1 MTLDPMTILVGGVIL
16 SFVLLVVGAVIT
28 WLGGGSP
35 SSELEER
42 LEEFVTPEYK
52 SEIQEVRKA
61 SDEWWRQIN
70 KRAERT
76 GWWERLRREL
86 VRAGLRITP
95 TEYIAFRILSLI
107 VGVAVIGYVFGHG
120 HWLFLLGGAIAGWF
134 APHFFIR
141 WRQARRLKMF
151 ESQMVDTLNLL
162 TNGLRAGFSVLQA
175 IESVANEM
183 PPPTSE
189 EFRRV
194 IQEVQLGLSLEEAL
208 EHLLERVP
216 SEDMEFVATAI
227 KIQREVGG
235 SLAEILDTIS
245 FTIRERIR
253 IKGEIRTL
261 TAQARISG
269 AVLALAP
276 VVLFLV
282 INAIAPDYTGQF
294 FENGLCGYGLL
305 GCGVVL
311 IILGYIVMMKIA
323 DIEV

>member
-1 MTLDPMTILVGGVIL
+1 MALDPMVILVGGL
-16 SFVLLVVGAVIT
+16 GLAFLLLIVGLAIT
-28 WLGGGSP
+28 FMGGGTATA
-35 SSELEER
+35 LDQR
-42 LEEFVTPEYK
+42 LEEFVSPEHAA
-52 SEIQEVRKA
+52 ELEEVRKA
-61 SDEWWRQIN
+61 SDDWWRQIN

-76 GWWERLRREL
+76 DWWARLRREMI
-86 VRAGLRITP
+86 RAGLRITP
-95 TEYIAFRILSLI
+95 TEYIAFRLLALI
-107 VGVAVIGYVFGHG
+107 AGVVIIGYVFGHG
-120 HWLFLLGGAIAGWF
+120 NWLFLLGGAVAGWF

-141 WRQARRLKMF
+141 WRQARRLAQF

-175 IESVANEM
+175 IESVATEM

-194 IQEVQLGLSLEEAL
+194 VQEVQIGLSLEEAL
-208 EHLLERVP
+208 EHLLDRVP
-216 SEDMEFVATAI
+216 SEDMEFVVTAM

-253 IKGEIRTL
+253 IKGEIQTL

-269 AVLALAP
+269 MVLALAP
-276 VVLFLV
+276 ILLFLV
-282 INAIAPDYTGQF
+282 INAIAPDYAGQF
-294 FENGLCGYGLL
+294 FTNGLCGYAML
-305 GCGVVL
+305 GCGLTL
-311 IILGYIVMMKIA
+311 IGVGYIVMMKIA

>member
-1 MTLDPMTILVGGVIL
+1 LDPTTILMGGL
-16 SFVLLVVGAVIT
+16 GLAFVLLIVGLVIT
-28 WLGGGSP
+28 LWGGGA
-35 SSELEER
+35 SSTLEER
-42 LEEFVTPEYK
+42 LEEFVTPEY
-52 SEIQEVRKA
+52 EAEVQEMRKA
-61 SDEWWRQIN
+61 ADDWWKQLNR
-70 KRAERT
+70 RAERT
-76 GWWERLRREL
+76 SWWDRLRREM

-95 TEYIAFRILSLI
+95 TEYIAFRILALI
-107 VGVAVIGYVFGHG
+107 GGVAIIGYLFGHG
-120 HWLFLLGGAIAGWF
+120 NWLFLLGGAVAGWF

-141 WRQARRLKMF
+141 WRQKRRLSQF

-194 IQEVQLGLSLEEAL
+194 VQEVQIGLSLEEAL
-208 EHLLERVP
+208 QHLLERVP
-216 SEDMEFVATAI
+216 SEDMEFVVTAM

-276 VVLFLV
+276 IFLFLV
-282 INAIAPDYTGQF
+282 INAIAPDYTAEF
-294 FENGLCGYGLL
+294 FQNGLCGYGMLA
-305 GCGVVL
+305 CGLVL
-311 IILGYIVMMKIA
+311 IGAGYLVMMKIA

>member
-1 MTLDPMTILVGGVIL
+1 MTLDPMTILMGGVGL
-16 SFVLLVVGAVIT
+16 AFVLLIVGVVIT
-28 WLGGGSP
+28 LMGGGK
-35 SSELEER
+35 SSSLDER
-42 LEEFVTPEYK
+42 LEEFITPEY
-52 SEIQEVRKA
+52 EAELQEVRKA
-61 SDEWWRQIN
+61 GHTWWTQIN

-76 GWWERLRREL
+76 NWWERLRRDL

-107 VGVAVIGYVFGHG
+107 VGVAVVGYVFGHG
-120 HWLFLLGGAIAGWF
+120 NWLFLLGGAVVGWF
-134 APHFFIR
+134 APRFFIR
-141 WRQARRLKMF
+141 WRQSRRLKMF
-151 ESQMVDTLNLL
+151 ESQLVDTLNLL

-175 IESVANEM
+175 IDSVATEM
-183 PPPTSE
+183 PAPTSE

-194 IQEVQLGLSLEEAL
+194 IQEVQIGLSLEEAL
-208 EHLLERVP
+208 QHLLERVP
-216 SEDMEFVATAI
+216 SEDMEFVVTAI

-269 AVLALAP
+269 VVLALAP
-276 VVLFLV
+276 IFLFLI
-282 INAIAPDYTGQF
+282 INAIAPDYTGEF
-294 FENGLCGYGLL
+294 FRNGLCGYGLL
-305 GCGVVL
+305 GCGL
-311 IILGYIVMMKIA
+311 ILIGLGYLVIMKIA

>member
-1 MTLDPMTILVGGVIL
+1 MALNPTLILVGGIGL
-16 SFVLLVVGAVIT
+16 ALLLLIIGLAIT
-28 WLGGGSP
+28 LMGGGSA
-35 SSELEER
+35 SALEDR
-42 LEEFVTPEYK
+42 LEEFVSPEY
-52 SEIQEVRKA
+52 EAEMREVRRA
-61 SDEWWRQIN
+61 GAEWWRQLN

-76 GWWERLRREL
+76 SWWERLRREI

-95 TEYIAFRILSLI
+95 TEYIAFRILALI
-107 VGVAVIGYVFGHG
+107 GGVAIVGYVFGHG
-120 HWLFLLGGAIAGWF
+120 QWLFLLGGAVAGWF

-141 WRQARRLKMF
+141 WRQRQRLNRF

-175 IESVANEM
+175 IESVASEM

-194 IQEVQLGLSLEEAL
+194 VQEVQIGLSLEEAL
-208 EHLLERVP
+208 QHLLERVP
-216 SEDMEFVATAI
+216 SEDMEFVVTAM

-276 VVLFLV
+276 ILLFLV
-282 INAIAPDYTGQF
+282 INAIAPDYTGEF
-294 FENGLCGYGLL
+294 FTNGLCGYGML
-305 GCGVVL
+305 GCGLVL
-311 IILGYIVMMKIA
+311 IGTGYIVMMKIA

>member
-1 MTLDPMTILVGGVIL
+1 MALDPTTILMGGLGLAFLLLIVGL
-16 SFVLLVVGAVIT
+16 VIT
-28 WLGGGSP
+28 LMGGGK
-35 SSELEER
+35 SSALEER
-42 LEEFVTPEYK
+42 LEEFITPEYEAELK
-52 SEIQEVRKA
+52 EVRKA
-61 SDEWWRQIN
+61 GEDWWKQLN

-76 GWWERLRREL
+76 SWWERLRREMI
-86 VRAGLRITP
+86 RAGLRITP
-95 TEYIAFRILSLI
+95 TEYIAFRILALI
-107 VGVAVIGYVFGHG
+107 GGVAVVGYVFGHG
-120 HWLFLLGGAIAGWF
+120 NWLFVLGGAVAGWF

-141 WRQARRLKMF
+141 WRQRRRLNLF

-175 IESVANEM
+175 IESVATEM

-194 IQEVQLGLSLEEAL
+194 VQEVQIGLSLEEAL
-208 EHLLERVP
+208 QHLLERVP
-216 SEDMEFVATAI
+216 SEDMEFVVTAM

-276 VVLFLV
+276 IFLFLV
-282 INAIAPDYTGQF
+282 INAIAPEYTAEF
-294 FENGLCGYGLL
+294 FQNGLCGYGML
-305 GCGVVL
+305 GCGLTL
-311 IILGYIVMMKIA
+311 IGVGYMVMMKIA